1 MLNWHKAEIT
11 LIFWKWHWYRTE
23 NSLFRD
29 HSADIFLHCIFFL
42 EENKLSVAE
51 EFIFS
56 CCCFFHWS
64 HHNPPFV
71 TSEFLAGEII
81 MISQTEDYDLQMRKA
96 QRGGPIPK
104 QQPSDICE
112 IFAKMSLQLKKKN
125 NMRERGQEGN
135 IQKILSA
142 EWFASQL
149 FFSSFFFF
157 QEFSIWCL
165 WFSNLSH
172 LALMN
177 TRHFFSVPYV
187 LWSLRKTKCIQI
199 MSPLCSGSTQ
209 S

>member
-112 IFAKMSLQLKKKN
+112 IFAKMSLQLKKKKN

-157 QEFSIWCL
+157 KSFPFGAYDSLTCL
-165 WFSNLSH
+165 
-172 LALMN
+172 
-177 TRHFFSVPYV
+177 
-187 LWSLRKTKCIQI
+187 I
-199 MSPLCSGSTQ
+199 
-209 S
+209 